1 VITVVEYLASAY
13 DFPNDAVTIDVIS
26 IRIVMNN
33 NTVIRFVF
41 IIESELT
48 SVRINWYKVLPIC
61 VKLYIRMPQLE
72 IFFNFAWDIVA
83 RCSTDMCSNTT
94 CSQIG

>member
-61 VKLYIRMPQLE
+61 VKLYIR
-72 IFFNFAWDIVA
+72 
-83 RCSTDMCSNTT
+83 NTYPHQRNRVVGSLWICIT
-94 CSQIG
+94 EGEQGLV

>member
-1 VITVVEYLASAY
+1 MITVVEYGNSLVYLASAY

-41 IIESELT
+41 IIERELA
-48 SVRINWYKVLPIC
+48 SVRINWYQSITYMREVIYKNVS
-61 VKLYIRMPQLE
+61 IR
-72 IFFNFAWDIVA
+72 DIL
-83 RCSTDMCSNTT
+83 
-94 CSQIG
+94 

>member
-1 VITVVEYLASAY
+1 VITVVEYGNSLVYLASAY

-41 IIESELT
+41 IIESELA
-48 SVRINWYKVLPIC
+48 SVRINWYQSITYMRQVIYKNVS
-61 VKLYIRMPQLE
+61 IR
-72 IFFNFAWDIVA
+72 DIL
-83 RCSTDMCSNTT
+83 
-94 CSQIG
+94 